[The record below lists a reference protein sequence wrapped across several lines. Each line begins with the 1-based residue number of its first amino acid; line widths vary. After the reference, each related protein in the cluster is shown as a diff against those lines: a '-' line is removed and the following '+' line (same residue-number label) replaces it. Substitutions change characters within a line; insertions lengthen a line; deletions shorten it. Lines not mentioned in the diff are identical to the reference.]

1 MKKTKTIRYKREEDV
16 KLDDISGNLTTKTVV
31 EKMTEK
37 EHRKLFKETALQ
49 QCSKFADN
57 ACKEIKLALSDFDD
71 GWITFEQAMKIVA
84 HAKQGYLKNVEEN
97 KIEDYITHFDVVNIW
112 KNKVSYLRKMYNGG
126 TRP

>member
-1 MKKTKTIRYKREEDV
+1 MKKTKKIRYKRQEDV
-16 KLDDISGNLTTKTVV
+16 KLDDMGNLTTKTVV

-37 EHRKLFKETALQ
+37 EHRKLFKETAIQ
-49 QCSKFADN
+49 QCSKLADN
-57 ACKEIKLALSDFDD
+57 ACNAIKLSLSDFNE
-71 GWITFEQAMKIVA
+71 GLITFEQAMKIVA

-112 KNKVSYLRKMYNGG
+112 KNKVSYLRKMYNVE

>member
-1 MKKTKTIRYKREEDV
+1 MKKTKTIRYKRQEDV
-16 KLDDISGNLTTKTVV
+16 KLDDLGNLTTKTVV

-37 EHRKLFKETALQ
+37 EHKRLFKETAIE
-49 QCSKFADN
+49 QCSKLADN
-57 ACKEIKLALSDFDD
+57 ACKAIKLALSDFDD
-71 GWITFEQAMKIVA
+71 GRITFEQSMKIVA
-84 HAKQGYLKNVEEN
+84 NAKREYLKNVEDN

>member
-1 MKKTKTIRYKREEDV
+1 MKKTKTIRYKRQEDV
-16 KLDDISGNLTTKTVV
+16 KLDDFGNLTTKTVA

-57 ACKEIKLALSDFDD
+57 ACKEIILSLSDFNE
-71 GWITFEQAMKIVA
+71 GLITFEQAMKIVA
-84 HAKQGYLKNVEEN
+84 HAKRGYLKNVEEN
-97 KIEDYITHFDVVNIW
+97 KIEDFISHFDVVNIW
-112 KNKVSYLRKMYNGG
+112 KNKVSYLRKMYNVE